1 MGQKP
6 VGSRSSVGSRLQR
19 WRLGGGASCA
29 EELMLRDWGGSVLTA
44 GHSQNWRGKEAQDA
58 AMTTIGVY
66 RLGCRTRTGPAHW
79 GLGPWS
85 PDKRLVPTGPEKH
98 KGKPLPSDAGQPWGS

>member
-1 MGQKP
+1 MCRGAD
-6 VGSRSSVGSRLQR
+6 VEGLGRL
-19 WRLGGGASCA
+19 RLYSWSLS
-29 EELMLRDWGGSVLTA
+29 ELE
-44 GHSQNWRGKEAQDA
+44 GKQAQDA

-66 RLGCRTRTGPAHW
+66 RLGCRTRTQTAHW
-79 GLGPWS
+79 GLCPWS